1 MGQHRAIGFD
11 TIEINLVYTVVCILK
26 TLMLLSYNFSEDIN
40 DKALESEKELVN
52 HIDTDDVTFTT
63 AQLETIAAYKIL

>member
-1 MGQHRAIGFD
+1 MP
-11 TIEINLVYTVVCILK
+11 K
-26 TLMLLSYNFSEDIN
+26 TLRLLSYNFIEDIN

-63 AQLETIAAYKIL
+63 VH

>member
-1 MGQHRAIGFD
+1 MP
-11 TIEINLVYTVVCILK
+11 K
-26 TLMLLSYNFSEDIN
+26 TLRLLSYNFIEDIN